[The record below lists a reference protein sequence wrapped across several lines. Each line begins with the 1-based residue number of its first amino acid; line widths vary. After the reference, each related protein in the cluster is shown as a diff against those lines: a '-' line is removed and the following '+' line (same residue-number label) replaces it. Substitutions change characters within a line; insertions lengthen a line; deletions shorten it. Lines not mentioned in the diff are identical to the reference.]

1 MEDFEL
7 EEVAAELSS
16 LAERLS
22 ELAMDRLRAA
32 SDGDR
37 AEVDA
42 AVAGERRINRA
53 RRAVER
59 AIEILSSPNR

>member
-7 EEVAAELSS
+7 EGVAAELSS

-22 ELAMDRLRAA
+22 ELAMERLRVA

-42 AVAGERRINRA
+42 AVAAERRINRF

-59 AIEILSSPNR
+59 AVEILSSPSR